1 MVDSLS
7 FEELAAEFE
16 ADARLDADFLVL
28 TLSASLIASFG
39 LLADSAGVV
48 IGAMVIAPWIL
59 PLRSMSFGMLH
70 DPALVGRSLLTLAA
84 GFAITVSLSALVG
97 AGVGMPVLGAEVAAR
112 TSPNLLDLGIA
123 LVAGAAAVYAKIRS
137 RAVSSLVGTAIA
149 VALVPPVCVLGLL
162 LSAGEWQAARGAGL
176 LVVTQ
181 PQLRRRL
188 WRSQMGLVS
197 LLFTAV
203 LLLPLSSSFLQLV
216 RQSQRQL
223 AQRRIEETIAKSLKT
238 ETITIGRDSQLV
250 GITIDWTSKPPL
262 IRASVRVSQAD
273 LPTPAQVAAVQQFI
287 NSKQPQRYQLVVQR
301 SAIDIIGPDSRDD
314 GKN

>member
-28 TLSASLIASFG
+28 TLAASLIASFG

-59 PLRSMSFGMLH
+59 PLRSMSFEMLH

-301 SAIDIIGPDSRDD
+301 SAIDSIGPGSRDD

>member
-28 TLSASLIASFG
+28 TLSASLIVSFG

-70 DPALVGRSLLTLAA
+70 DPSLVGRSLLTLAA

-97 AGVGMPVLGAEVAAR
+97 AGVGMPVFGAEVAAR

-137 RAVSSLVGTAIA
+137 RAV
-149 VALVPPVCVLGLL
+149 
-162 LSAGEWQAARGAGL
+162 
-176 LVVTQ
+176 
-181 PQLRRRL
+181 
-188 WRSQMGLVS
+188 
-197 LLFTAV
+197 
-203 LLLPLSSSFLQLV
+203 
-216 RQSQRQL
+216 
-223 AQRRIEETIAKSLKT
+223 
-238 ETITIGRDSQLV
+238 
-250 GITIDWTSKPPL
+250 
-262 IRASVRVSQAD
+262 
-273 LPTPAQVAAVQQFI
+273 
-287 NSKQPQRYQLVVQR
+287 
-301 SAIDIIGPDSRDD
+301 
-314 GKN
+314 

>member
-112 TSPNLLDLGIA
+112 TGDFQESCHSLAAIQAA
-123 LVAGAAAVYAKIRS
+123 LIKGSARTGS
-137 RAVSSLVGTAIA
+137 GSSV
-149 VALVPPVCVLGLL
+149 GLL
-162 LSAGEWQAARGAGL
+162 IHTSAG
-176 LVVTQ
+176 
-181 PQLRRRL
+181 
-188 WRSQMGLVS
+188 
-197 LLFTAV
+197 
-203 LLLPLSSSFLQLV
+203 
-216 RQSQRQL
+216 
-223 AQRRIEETIAKSLKT
+223 
-238 ETITIGRDSQLV
+238 
-250 GITIDWTSKPPL
+250 
-262 IRASVRVSQAD
+262 
-273 LPTPAQVAAVQQFI
+273 
-287 NSKQPQRYQLVVQR
+287 
-301 SAIDIIGPDSRDD
+301 
-314 GKN
+314 

>member
-28 TLSASLIASFG
+28 TLAASLIASFG

-59 PLRSMSFGMLH
+59 PLRSMSFEMLH

-149 VALVPPVCVLGLL
+149 VALVPPVCVLGVC
-162 LSAGEWQAARGAGL
+162 GK
-176 LVVTQ
+176 
-181 PQLRRRL
+181 
-188 WRSQMGLVS
+188 
-197 LLFTAV
+197 TA
-203 LLLPLSSSFLQLV
+203 
-216 RQSQRQL
+216 
-223 AQRRIEETIAKSLKT
+223 
-238 ETITIGRDSQLV
+238 
-250 GITIDWTSKPPL
+250 
-262 IRASVRVSQAD
+262 
-273 LPTPAQVAAVQQFI
+273 
-287 NSKQPQRYQLVVQR
+287 
-301 SAIDIIGPDSRDD
+301 
-314 GKN
+314 

>member
-28 TLSASLIASFG
+28 TLAASLIASFG

-59 PLRSMSFGMLH
+59 PLRSMSFEMLH

>member
-28 TLSASLIASFG
+28 TLAASLIASFG

-59 PLRSMSFGMLH
+59 PLRSMSFEMLH

-301 SAIDIIGPDSRDD
+301 SAIDIIGPGSRDD

>member
-28 TLSASLIASFG
+28 TLAASLIASFG

-48 IGAMVIAPWIL
+48 IEAMVIAPWIL
-59 PLRSMSFGMLH
+59 PLRSMSFEMLH

-203 LLLPLSSSFLQLV
+203 LLLPLSSSFLQ
-216 RQSQRQL
+216 
-223 AQRRIEETIAKSLKT
+223 
-238 ETITIGRDSQLV
+238 
-250 GITIDWTSKPPL
+250 
-262 IRASVRVSQAD
+262 
-273 LPTPAQVAAVQQFI
+273 
-287 NSKQPQRYQLVVQR
+287 
-301 SAIDIIGPDSRDD
+301 
-314 GKN
+314 